1 MTSPT
6 PATPPTTDGV
16 IVGFT
21 AEPKFLEVVVK
32 TEKVGQREA
41 QVLEHEVKAAAAGRK
56 HRVLINMA
64 EVTVLASMGLGA
76 LVTLHKLC
84 QEQGGRLVVCSLRP
98 DIAQVLKITHLDK
111 ILKVVADR
119 DAAKKLLG

>member
-1 MTSPT
+1 MAAPSNPHTTS
-6 PATPPTTDGV
+6 AGV

-21 AEPKFLEVVVK
+21 SEPLFLEAVIK

-41 QVLEHEVKAAAAGRK
+41 QVLEHEVRAAAAGK
-56 HRVLINMA
+56 KWRVLVNMQ

-111 ILKVVADR
+111 ILKIVADR
-119 DAAKKLLG
+119 DAAKKLLS